1 MLKTRKYDRMA
12 EINQLEFVEEL
23 IVMEY
28 MGDESYW
35 NHKFS
40 NRIEKLLPPEK
51 LLLDDLE
58 TFQFGD
64 SGLELACG
72 DGRNII
78 SLAKKGYAMTGVDF
92 SEIAIERLKRFSK
105 EQSVTVD
112 VFQMDLSKR
121 TFMENLPKFDFII
134 INHYR
139 LCPDFYFELIKYL
152 NKGGYLWV
160 NGFSSLPKNNS
171 DVTQKD
177 LITNKDFEYIQNI
190 LLDKKE
196 YEDGDRKFVRY
207 CFRKQLS

>member
-1 MLKTRKYDRMA
+1 MK
-12 EINQLEFVEEL
+12 VL

-35 NHKFS
+35 NHKFE
-40 NRIEKLLPPEK
+40 NRMEELLPLEK
-51 LLLDDLE
+51 LLLNDIE
-58 TFQFGD
+58 SYQFGD
-64 SGLELACG
+64 LGLELACG

-78 SLAKKGYAMTGVDF
+78 PLAKRGYVMTGVDF

-105 EQSVTVD
+105 EQSVMVD

-121 TFMENLPKFDFII
+121 TFVESLPQFDFII

-139 LCPDFYFELIKYL
+139 LCPDFYFDLIEHL
-152 NKGGYLWV
+152 NEGGYLWV
-160 NGFSSLPKNNS
+160 NGFSALPANNS

-177 LITNKDFEYIQNI
+177 LITSKDFECIQNM

-196 YEDGDRKFVRY
+196 YGNGDRKFVRY
-207 CFRKQLS
+207 CFRKQVS